1 VQGFIV
7 VDHRDRFPDFLRD
20 VSEWMREHIVDGLD
34 NAPNALVDLLSG
46 RNFGKV
52 AVRRTVG
59 LRSIDDE

>member
-52 AVRRTVG
+52 AVR
-59 LRSIDDE
+59 LPE

>member
-46 RNFGKV
+46 RNFGKI

>member
-20 VSEWMREHIVDGLD
+20 FSEWMREGRIKHREHIVDGLD

-52 AVRRTVG
+52 AVR
-59 LRSIDDE
+59 LPE